1 VPLIQIDV
9 QPLTQE
15 QRAELR
21 ARVVAA
27 VTGAIGSPAQYVSV
41 VIRESEPSN
50 LVEAGGWGS
59 YDRRQM
65 IETGRL
71 LRSQPGARRPTP
83 LRTGIPET

>member
-9 QPLTQE
+9 QPLNEE

-21 ARVVAA
+21 ARAVAA

-41 VIRESEPSN
+41 VIRESEPAN

-65 IETGRL
+65 I
-71 LRSQPGARRPTP
+71 RPAA
-83 LRTGIPET
+83 LERQHGGD